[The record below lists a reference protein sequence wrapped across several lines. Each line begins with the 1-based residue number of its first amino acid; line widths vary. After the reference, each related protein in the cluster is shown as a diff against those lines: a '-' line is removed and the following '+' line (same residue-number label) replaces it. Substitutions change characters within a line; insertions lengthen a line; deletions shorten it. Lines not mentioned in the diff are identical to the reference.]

1 MKENVSK
8 IFDVEADS
16 WISSLPKY
24 QYDSLN
30 ELYSEIH
37 DYEDVAKA
45 WLTASISNTAPFGV
59 KENKSIYFERILDE
73 IELFLNGDE
82 KYEKERLNIIRESTV
97 VQHYIIGVVST
108 AMSPY
113 LGTSSVFLAPVVAI
127 VLFTITKIGFN
138 AWLEKRKMEKN

>member
-1 MKENVSK
+1 
-8 IFDVEADS
+8 
-16 WISSLPKY
+16 
-24 QYDSLN
+24 
-30 ELYSEIH
+30 
-37 DYEDVAKA
+37 
-45 WLTASISNTAPFGV
+45 
-59 KENKSIYFERILDE
+59 LDE

-97 VQHYIIGVVST
+97 VQHYIIGVVSI

-127 VLFTITKIGFN
+127 VFFTITKIGLN